1 VVSVFSDHTRGQD
14 SAAVPVTVI
23 CNRENRGYPAAIN
36 QGLAAARGEHFVLL
50 NNDVVVA
57 DAWLDQLL
65 ALTTAKMGKEE
76 NGSTAK
82 DAKSAK
88 KDGETNGKG
97 EFVDETPNATIVH
110 FADDVSASEAATAT
124 LAMTTPSPIIPGEP
138 RTTDQGLTITLKPL
152 WLIAR

>member
-1 VVSVFSDHTRGQD
+1 
-14 SAAVPVTVI
+14 
-23 CNRENRGYPAAIN
+23 
-36 QGLAAARGEHFVLL
+36 LVLL
-50 NNDVVVA
+50 NNDVVVT
-57 DAWLDQLL
+57 DAWLVQLL

-88 KDGETNGKG
+88 EDGETNGKG

-110 FADDVSASEAATAT
+110 FTDEVSASEAATAT

-138 RTTDQGLTITLKPL
+138 RTKDQGPTWRWSGWADVQLCGAAAAGRERALPQSG
-152 WLIAR
+152 